1 MLSIQIENL
10 VSVELWKI
18 VVLEHVQ
25 NALQSAIEQ
34 VSSYTTLLILLY
46 LLSSRWSIIRGR
58 WYAEHVC
65 MACLYLSELL
75 IDDEA
80 IDLLSE
86 G

>member
-1 MLSIQIENL
+1 MLLIQVKNL
-10 VSVELWKI
+10 VSVELWKV

-34 VSSYTTLLILLY
+34 VPSDTALLVLLY
-46 LLSSRWSIIRGR
+46 LLSSRWCIICGR

-80 IDLLSE
+80 IDLLCK
-86 G
+86 